1 MKLTV
6 GAVVLPGTSKK
17 TKTGLWRATR
27 PVVNTKTCNGCGI
40 CVLFCPDSSISIADK
55 TCQID
60 YEYCKGCGICAHE
73 CSQKAITMQEEGK

>member
-40 CVLFCPDSSISIADK
+40 CA
-55 TCQID
+55 
-60 YEYCKGCGICAHE
+60 YE
-73 CSQKAITMQEEGK
+73 CSLKAITMQEEGK